1 MIPFSLKETTLFPFA
16 SMDFFIIIVSVPQA
30 QNRLEYEIEFFFII
44 QEYSANV
51 KTSLEEYKKKKSG
64 LFTHGFFV
72 KSLVFS
78 LVLWYSYPKRRII
91 FLKVV

>member
-1 MIPFSLKETTLFPFA
+1 MIPFSLKETPLFPFA

-30 QNRLEYEIEFFFII
+30 QNRLEYEIEFFPII

-51 KTSLEEYKKKKSG
+51 KTSREEFKKNLDFSPID
-64 LFTHGFFV
+64 FFE
-72 KSLVFS
+72 KTLVFS
-78 LVLWYSYPKRRII
+78 LVLWYSYPKQRII